1 MLLGKKIK
9 RIDLNQI
16 HYQSLTK
23 CYYDIILLQG
33 NVSSKPLVWIEQL
46 FHRRRE
52 ETVNLQLCYVSSI
65 TARCN

>member
-1 MLLGKKIK
+1 M
-9 RIDLNQI
+9 NQI
-16 HYQSLTK
+16 HCQSLTK

-52 ETVNLQLCYVSSI
+52 ETVNLQEGQRHCV
-65 TARCN
+65 T

>member
-1 MLLGKKIK
+1 MLLGKKKFK
-9 RIDLNQI
+9 RTDLNQI

-52 ETVNLQLCYVSSI
+52 ETVNLQEGKRHCV
-65 TARCN
+65 T